1 MHMCVEFSLQ
11 GARPRVGV
19 SSSESWGDD
28 LTLRNHVRKF
38 SIYLNFISV
47 LGDFFLRGVLFY
59 FFFFCSCG
67 WGLLTCLV
75 FFLVFFCFYFCLVSF
90 GFCLVFGFFWCWVFR
105 LLFFVFVFGGFWGF
119 FFYCFALFVCL
130 FFVLF
135 CFLFFVFGGG
145 AFVSLFLFLWRSFLN
160 ESHNRKITWN
170 CKKKS
175 SLFRKLFWI
184 SISLNCS

>member
-19 SSSESWGDD
+19 SSSEIWGDD

-59 FFFFCSCG
+59 IFFFCSCG

-75 FFLVFFCFYFCLVSF
+75 FFLVFFAFIFVWFLSAFVWFLVFFGVGYLGFYFLF
-90 GFCLVFGFFWCWVFR
+90 LFLGVFE
-105 LLFFVFVFGGFWGF
+105 FFV
-119 FFYCFALFVCL
+119 FYCFALFICL

-135 CFLFFVFGGG
+135 CFLLFVFGGG

-170 CKKKS
+170 CKKNHPYLES
-175 SLFRKLFWI
+175 YFGFRFR
-184 SISLNCS
+184 

>member
-1 MHMCVEFSLQ
+1 MCVEFSLQ

-75 FFLVFFCFYFCLVSF
+75 FFFFAFNFVWFLSAFDWFLVFFLVLGIQAFIFCFCFWGVLSF
-90 GFCLVFGFFWCWVFR
+90 
-105 LLFFVFVFGGFWGF
+105 LFFIALL
-119 FFYCFALFVCL
+119 CLFVCFL
-130 FFVLF
+130 SCFVF
-135 CFLFFVFGGG
+135 CFLFLEGVLLFLYFFFFGGL
-145 AFVSLFLFLWRSFLN
+145 S
-160 ESHNRKITWN
+160 
-170 CKKKS
+170 
-175 SLFRKLFWI
+175 
-184 SISLNCS
+184 